1 MKKIVKI
8 ISCNSIAQSAFIN
21 SESFK
26 SNLSDLKTK
35 PKDKMGE
42 KILTL
47 ETSVSLRGEEDE
59 ILVIYIIICTQKSK
73 FPENFQS
80 IGFNMSF
87 NNSSEDENDIELKA
101 NQVYLC
107 WNVTGKIIKL

>member
-8 ISCNSIAQSAFIN
+8 ISYNSIAQSAFIN

-59 ILVIYIIICTQKSK
+59 ILVIFHNYMYSEIQIPRE
-73 FPENFQS
+73 FPINR
-80 IGFNMSF
+80 I
-87 NNSSEDENDIELKA
+87 
-101 NQVYLC
+101 
-107 WNVTGKIIKL
+107 